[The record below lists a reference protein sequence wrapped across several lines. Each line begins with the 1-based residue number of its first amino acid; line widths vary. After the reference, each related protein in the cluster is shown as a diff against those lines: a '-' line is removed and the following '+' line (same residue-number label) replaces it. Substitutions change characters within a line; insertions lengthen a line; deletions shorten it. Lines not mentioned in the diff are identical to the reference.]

1 MAVVS
6 VGVSVGVSTV
16 DIPDAVSFDVSLGL
30 PVPCSVGLTCF

>member
-16 DIPDAVSFDVSLGL
+16 DVPVVVSFDVSLGL
-30 PVPCSVGLTCF
+30 PVSCSAGLTCF